1 MKLKIN
7 FLFIILLVLGVV
19 ACNQQSKSAYEK
31 QRSLE
36 YIDSLQNDLAQIK
49 YKLDEIDFEE
59 IAHRKQYII
68 SMLDSFQNMDKPQQI
83 DGELKQILIDYQGF
97 AMMYDNLDHHIES
110 IVKEAEELLIQ
121 LHTLRQSVE
130 DGDYGKQDFKLY
142 LSEVSNGISELQELS
157 SKYLDPVIDS
167 EAMFLKRMEWFEEV
181 VHNIR
186 TNGGAPPVQ

>member
-167 EAMFLKRMEWFEEV
+167 EAMFLKRMERFEEV
-181 VHNIR
+181 EHNIR

>member
-1 MKLKIN
+1 
-7 FLFIILLVLGVV
+7 IILLVLGVV

-167 EAMFLKRMEWFEEV
+167 EAMFLKRMERFEEV

>member
-142 LSEVSNGISELQELS
+142 LSEVSNGISELQELR

-167 EAMFLKRMEWFEEV
+167 EAMFLKRMERFEEV

>member
-167 EAMFLKRMEWFEEV
+167 EAMFLKRMERFEEV